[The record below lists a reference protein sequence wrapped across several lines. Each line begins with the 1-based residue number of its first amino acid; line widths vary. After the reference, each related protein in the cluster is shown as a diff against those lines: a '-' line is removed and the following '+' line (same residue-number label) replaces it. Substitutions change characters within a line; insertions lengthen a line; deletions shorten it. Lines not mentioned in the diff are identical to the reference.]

1 MSMSMTRTRRD
12 ALSWACSGARTSAR
26 SKPDLMHWT
35 GRLFTR
41 LLFTSLLI
49 TLVAVGGCTPT
60 VRVETP
66 DKPIGINLN
75 VKIEHQI
82 SVRVDKDLDDL
93 FEAEADIF

>member
-26 SKPDLMHWT
+26 SGPDLMHWT

-41 LLFTSLLI
+41 LLI